1 MTASGTEYTIVSLEK
16 GTPVHGGSWITFEA
30 PEDNYYTFTFEKDS
44 VIDESLTKEE
54 PLQKGSGCGLSRY
67 QVPQVNILFT

>member
-30 PEDNYYTFTFEKDS
+30 PEDNYYTFSPFSINKAFWNATLFVVVVLPLSS
-44 VIDESLTKEE
+44 VT
-54 PLQKGSGCGLSRY
+54 
-67 QVPQVNILFT
+67 